1 MLVYIICLIILGIP
15 ALTMEFAI
23 GRAAQTS
30 PLNMYKKL
38 EKPGQKWGGFGII
51 CLIGNLALMAF
62 YTVVCGW
69 LIYYFCK
76 FVAGRQQTLGFS
88 LHDRKSYDQCD
99 FPVHNGCPCLFHPV
113 LPFTG
118 RA

>member
-38 EKPGQKWGGFGII
+38 EKPGQ
-51 CLIGNLALMAF
+51 N
-62 YTVVCGW
+62 GW
-69 LIYYFCK
+69 FRYY
-76 FVAGRQQTLGFS
+76 LS
-88 LHDRKSYDQCD
+88 DR
-99 FPVHNGCPCLFHPV
+99 
-113 LPFTG
+113 
-118 RA
+118 